1 MRRALGG
8 VARGLGLERQA
19 QALRRRLLPAHVRAD
34 IRDHEQLVALLERLL
49 EPGSD
54 CLDVGAH
61 EGAVLR
67 EVVRLAPGGRHV
79 AWEPLPAQA
88 ARLRERFPSVD
99 VREAALSDH
108 AGERPFAHVLD
119 EPGWSGFVA
128 RPTPAGGRVETI
140 AVRCERLDDALP
152 EGVRPV
158 FVKIDVEGAEE
169 QVLLGASET
178 LRRHRPIIAFEH
190 GAGSADHYGTTPER
204 IHDLLTVEL
213 DYRILGLDGEG
224 PYPAERFGAICRSGD
239 RVNFVARPTPD

>member
-1 MRRALGG
+1 MRRVIRA
-8 VARGLGLERQA
+8 AA
-19 QALRRRLLPAHVRAD
+19 HRLLLPPHVRAD
-34 IRDHEQLVALLERLL
+34 IRDNELLAALLEELL

-61 EGAVLR
+61 EGTVLR
-67 EVVRLAPGGRHV
+67 EIVRFAPHGRHV
-79 AWEPLPAQA
+79 AWEPLPEFAGD
-88 ARLRERFPSVD
+88 LRRRFPAVEI
-99 VREAALSDH
+99 RQAALSDQ
-108 AGERPFAHVLD
+108 AGERDFARVID

-213 DYRILGLDGEG
+213 GYRILGLDGEG

-239 RVNFVARPTPD
+239 RVNFVARPAPD